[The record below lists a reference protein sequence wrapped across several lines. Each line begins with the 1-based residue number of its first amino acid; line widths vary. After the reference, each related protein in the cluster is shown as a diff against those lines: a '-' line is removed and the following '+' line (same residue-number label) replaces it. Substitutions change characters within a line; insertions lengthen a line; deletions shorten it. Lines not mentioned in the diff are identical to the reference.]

1 MDLSILVFGTAL
13 TLLPLMAAGLLA
25 TMVLVERRAE
35 RLAAAPVLVQRA
47 HGRPRTRCRKPG
59 RTRRG

>member
-1 MDLSILVFGTAL
+1 
-13 TLLPLMAAGLLA
+13 MAAGLLA

-35 RLAAAPVLVQRA
+35 RLAAAPALVQRA
-47 HGRPRTRCRKPG
+47 HGRPRTRCRKAG